1 MDQSWISSWG
11 WVALALINAG
21 LAEQKNRT
29 RLGWFLGSLFVG
41 PLATAYIVIAAPAP
55 PSDDLD
61 MTPRRASDDPGYV
74 ILGVGLA
81 IVALATLP
89 AIWAAVSASWQLWA
103 VTGVVAAAGVTLV
116 VVHVL
121 ARRRWRAR
129 RDRDASL

>member
-1 MDQSWISSWG
+1 M
-11 WVALALINAG
+11 VP
-21 LAEQKNRT
+21 RVT
-29 RLGWFLGSLFVG
+29 VRR

-55 PSDDLD
+55 APPSDDFD
-61 MTPRRASDDPGYV
+61 TTPRRASDDPGYV
-74 ILGVGLA
+74 ILGVGLT

-103 VTGVVAAAGVTLV
+103 VTGVVAAAGLTLV

-129 RDRDASL
+129 RDRDASA